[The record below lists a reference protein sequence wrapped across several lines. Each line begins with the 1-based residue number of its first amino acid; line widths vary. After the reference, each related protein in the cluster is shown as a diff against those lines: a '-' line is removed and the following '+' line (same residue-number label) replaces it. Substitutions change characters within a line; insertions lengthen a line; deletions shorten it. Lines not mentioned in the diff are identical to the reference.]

1 MGITKILDIKPRE
14 KLHSSQPKQGI
25 SSFVSSLLHFIPAR
39 YAFLLVILTSLTGC
53 IFFRIGS
60 EDRSDAGGDAD
71 RVVDADGDER
81 YDECEIGEPNESYS
95 GPDGT
100 AYVGVCQPLIEEC
113 VETANGNR
121 YEVEQEEILPSGEIC
136 DGLDN
141 DCQGITPLGVIGAI
155 IHITH
160 GTCET
165 PLLVWTGNEYGVI
178 WRDWRDGSYE
188 IYFKRISKD
197 GTVINPGSIRL
208 TDGTADVTSVPSL
221 VWTGTEYGMVWS
233 DLRDGN
239 NEIYFK
245 HVSENGE
252 SMSLDIRITFGSD
265 SSRSPTLV
273 WNGTEYGIIWR
284 EENDTG
290 NRYMFWRISSDGI
303 PIGSDVQIANDAEE
317 SFDDPVLVWTGNEYG
332 MTWTGDYGVDG
343 HVVYFGRLS
352 REGIQI
358 GPTVQITDDTERSFQ
373 PVLVWTGSEYGIG
386 WVARG
391 ALQFRRVSAEGIL
404 LGSEERI

>member
-165 PLLVWTGNEYGVI
+165 PLLVWTGNEYG
-178 WRDWRDGSYE
+178 
-188 IYFKRISKD
+188 
-197 GTVINPGSIRL
+197 
-208 TDGTADVTSVPSL
+208 
-221 VWTGTEYGMVWS
+221 MVWS

-252 SMSLDIRITFGSD
+252 SMSLDIRIPFGSD

>member
-165 PLLVWTGNEYGVI
+165 PLLVWTG
-178 WRDWRDGSYE
+178 
-188 IYFKRISKD
+188 
-197 GTVINPGSIRL
+197 
-208 TDGTADVTSVPSL
+208 
-221 VWTGTEYGMVWS
+221 
-233 DLRDGN
+233 
-239 NEIYFK
+239 
-245 HVSENGE
+245 
-252 SMSLDIRITFGSD
+252 
-265 SSRSPTLV
+265 
-273 WNGTEYGIIWR
+273 TEYGIIWR